1 MSMGPILLA
10 AAETWDVFTFSVSVI
25 KQRIIK
31 DLPLAA
37 KPDQPRRSESAS
49 LRRPE
54 GVGPCHSEPASA
66 GEGEPGCWRPRPHA
80 KSRTAGGKPTE
91 QRHSASFK

>member
-1 MSMGPILLA
+1 MGPILLA

-49 LRRPE
+49 MRRPE

-66 GEGEPGCWRPRPHA
+66 GEVEPGCGRPSPQA
-80 KSRTAGGKPTE
+80 KSRP
-91 QRHSASFK
+91 